1 MSSSDDT
8 VSLNFSVCQVYE
20 QNLEQALNALG
31 LDELGVATSSGWQ
44 IDVAILRSWMRKL
57 RGICTHPQVGQLSRP
72 NDKWA
77 KAGAA
82 LKSIAEV
89 LEVWTPRQ

>member
-1 MSSSDDT
+1 M
-8 VSLNFSVCQVYE
+8 YE

-31 LDELGVATSSGWQ
+31 LDERGVATSSGWQ

-57 RGICTHPQVGQLSRP
+57 RGICTHPQVGQLSRQ
-72 NDKWA
+72 NDKLA